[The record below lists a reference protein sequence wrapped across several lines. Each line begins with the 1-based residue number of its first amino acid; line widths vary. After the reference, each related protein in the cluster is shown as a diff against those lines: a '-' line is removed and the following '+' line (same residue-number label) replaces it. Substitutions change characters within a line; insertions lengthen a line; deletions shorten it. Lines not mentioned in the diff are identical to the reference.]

1 MKSEVL
7 FLGIM
12 NVMLL
17 TLAEDGFVYIYIYV
31 CVCVP
36 GAVHAIDGELG
47 CLVKVQDAIE
57 RPLQAYEGFHQ
68 YMVPIRLSLKPRNI
82 LIS

>member
-17 TLAEDGFVYIYIYV
+17 TLAEDGFVYIYIYIYA
-31 CVCVP
+31 P

-47 CLVKVQDAIE
+47 CLVKVQDAI
-57 RPLQAYEGFHQ
+57 
-68 YMVPIRLSLKPRNI
+68 
-82 LIS
+82 

>member
-47 CLVKVQDAIE
+47 CLVKVQDAI
-57 RPLQAYEGFHQ
+57 
-68 YMVPIRLSLKPRNI
+68 
-82 LIS
+82 